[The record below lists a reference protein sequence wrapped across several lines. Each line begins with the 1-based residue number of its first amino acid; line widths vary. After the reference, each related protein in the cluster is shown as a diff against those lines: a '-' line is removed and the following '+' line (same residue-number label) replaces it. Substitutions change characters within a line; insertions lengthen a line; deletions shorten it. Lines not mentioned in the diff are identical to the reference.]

1 MLKGVTIHYSTPPNE
16 LRRLLLM
23 TNSQVAYRVA
33 TNSLLEHI
41 FVDLINFEVGSLKD
55 QVQVVWRPR
64 GISKERDRELV

>member
-1 MLKGVTIHYSTPPNE
+1 MLKGVTIHYSNPPNE
-16 LRRLLLM
+16 LRRLLRM
-23 TNSQVAYRVA
+23 TNSEIAYRVA
-33 TNSLLEHI
+33 TNSLLEHV

>member
-1 MLKGVTIHYSTPPNE
+1 MFKGVAIHYSHPPNE
-16 LRRLLLM
+16 LRRLLRM
-23 TNSQVAYRVA
+23 TNSGSRIQSR

-41 FVDLINFEVGSLKD
+41 FVDLINLEVGSLKD

>member
-1 MLKGVTIHYSTPPNE
+1 MFKGVITHYSNSPNE
-16 LRRLLLM
+16 LRRLLRM
-23 TNSQVAYRVA
+23 TNSEVACRVA